1 MLVPN
6 ARSQFLLGLVTGC
19 CPAAPT
25 CFERMQL
32 QTEAHSST
40 RAGAGMG
47 DSESVSCA
55 VRWKDR
61 PLPEAGLEGDA
72 ISLFDPAEAFGVI
85 RMLEDRFERAIV
97 SVAGLLDSK
106 DCSGQERAIGGTLPT
121 AKLRSGACFGISA
134 RYLVSPVVLVSQH
147 ASLVVDS

>member
-19 CPAAPT
+19 CSAAPT
-25 CFERMQL
+25 CFVRMQL
-32 QTEAHSST
+32 QTGAHSST

-72 ISLFDPAEAFGVI
+72 ISFFDPAEAFGVI
-85 RMLEDRFERAIV
+85 GMREDRLERVIV

-106 DCSGQERAIGGTLPT
+106 DCSGQERTIG
-121 AKLRSGACFGISA
+121 
-134 RYLVSPVVLVSQH
+134 
-147 ASLVVDS
+147 